1 LDHISFTIYEKD
13 FIGLIGPNGAGKSTL
28 LSVILGLIKPTSGT
42 VKLFGEP
49 ISLRNLRKVG
59 YVPQTLQSP
68 IAGFPATVFETVLF
82 GRIPRA
88 GAFHR
93 LGKEDYRKVEEALE
107 ILEISYLRDRKL
119 GQLSGGQLQRVL
131 VAKAITAGPELVLLD
146 EPTSEA
152 DVHAKTEF
160 YALLSRLNQEQG
172 ITVILSSHDVGTV
185 TNLVKKVVC
194 INGGL
199 FFCGLSSEFTPEVLM
214 RTYNYPIS
222 VIEHDKHA

>member
-1 LDHISFTIYEKD
+1 MDHITFTIYEKD

-59 YVPQTLQSP
+59 YVPQTLQSS

-88 GAFHR
+88 GLFHR

-131 VAKAITAGPELVLLD
+131 VAKTITADPDLVLLD

-160 YALLSRLNQEQG
+160 YALLNRLNQEQG